1 MSIRLLSGVAGQYG
15 DTSLTRKV
23 LHVEFPT
30 TWQVSYLFDNLPL
43 PLSLFSSPLS
53 FTNEDLPSPPS
64 SEMSSGGN
72 FDGML
77 GRSLT
82 PADFELIEVDWFEH
96 DSRSLPFGGWDRPV
110 VDKWF
115 YGRVWDAMQSRWIA
129 FTWGEHPRDNTRGK
143 VFVFGPEGETG
154 ERTRVF
160 PRGEEGGR
168 FRNMCFALSEWS
180 LCRRLAVELSNR
192 LWFVVIPP
200 GSSRHK
206 DSRSSICL
214 VRLQWLQSCTPFSTS
229 A

>member
-1 MSIRLLSGVAGQYG
+1 
-15 DTSLTRKV
+15 
-23 LHVEFPT
+23 
-30 TWQVSYLFDNLPL
+30 
-43 PLSLFSSPLS
+43 
-53 FTNEDLPSPPS
+53 
-64 SEMSSGGN
+64 MSSGGN

-82 PADFELIEVDWFEH
+82 LADFELIKVDWFEH

-115 YGRVWDAMQSRWIA
+115 YGRVRDTMQSCWIA

-143 VFVFGPEGETG
+143 AFVFGPEGETG
-154 ERTRVF
+154 ERMWVF

-168 FRNMCFALSEWS
+168 FQNMCFALSEWS
-180 LCRRLAVELSNR
+180 LCRRLVVELSNR

-214 VRLQWLQSCTPFSTS
+214 VQLQWLQSCTPFSTS